1 MSMRIILFSV
11 FFAIAL
17 SSCEDDKE
25 GAVGDDTVTVR
36 IDARVLEAPFELG
49 TVYTEGNGY
58 RYRLETFRTYI
69 SMLELVDANGN
80 ATLLKDFYVGSMDE
94 THSFRARV
102 KEGDY
107 SLIRFYL
114 GVPADYNKNVDPTTY
129 PNSHPLSVQGSQG
142 MFWHWNTGYI
152 FTKFDGKADLEGIE
166 SNPLLDPFAF
176 HCGDDPLLRIVS
188 LPIAQGFIE
197 GETSRVFQIHCQ
209 VDKLLQG
216 DAENI
221 DIAVDY
227 LTHTQGNFL
236 LARRFMDNFGAAFE
250 LEE

>member
-1 MSMRIILFSV
+1 
-11 FFAIAL
+11 
-17 SSCEDDKE
+17 
-25 GAVGDDTVTVR
+25 
-36 IDARVLEAPFELG
+36 
-49 TVYTEGNGY
+49 
-58 RYRLETFRTYI
+58 
-69 SMLELVDANGN
+69 
-80 ATLLKDFYVGSMDE
+80 
-94 THSFRARV
+94 
-102 KEGDY
+102 
-107 SLIRFYL
+107 
-114 GVPADYNKNVDPTTY
+114 
-129 PNSHPLSVQGSQG
+129 

-166 SNPLLDPFAF
+166 GNPLLDPFAF

-216 DAENI
+216 NAENI

-236 LARRFMDNFGAAFE
+236 LARRFMDNFGTAFE